1 MNASFTF
8 RHAQRYPCYLE
19 LRRHAAAN
27 PNATFVAVSFH
38 TSFFIPRYAGP
49 SPPNVKWVVMEPPG
63 RCNASLP
70 MPYVVDKHGWP
81 AQPRRI
87 PWRQRKLLF
96 FAGHISRAG
105 GGIPTGGVR
114 RALVTQLDN
123 GDPRVTVNAQYC
135 QRAVRACQPLGGAN
149 RSSQR
154 LTMAEYVQAAHAH
167 RFCVVSPG
175 DTPSTRKLAETMVLA
190 AQGACL
196 PLFITGTFL
205 PYSDVLNYSR
215 VGVMAPIPR
224 SGAATDRLLERLDG
238 LDQLEAD
245 ARMQAARGMRHAFLQ
260 PEAAHFALR
269 RFGVT
274 V

>member
-1 MNASFTF
+1 M
-8 RHAQRYPCYLE
+8 
-19 LRRHAAAN
+19 
-27 PNATFVAVSFH
+27 
-38 TSFFIPRYAGP
+38 
-49 SPPNVKWVVMEPPG
+49 
-63 RCNASLP
+63 
-70 MPYVVDKHGWP
+70 
-81 AQPRRI
+81 
-87 PWRQRKLLF
+87 
-96 FAGHISRAG
+96 
-105 GGIPTGGVR
+105 
-114 RALVTQLDN
+114 
-123 GDPRVTVNAQYC
+123 TVNAQYV
-135 QRAVRACQPLGGAN
+135 AVKGLDGAK

-238 LDQLEAD
+238 LDQP
-245 ARMQAARGMRHAFLQ
+245 ARGGRANAGGARHAARFSPARGGPLC
-260 PEAAHFALR
+260 AAAIR
-269 RFGVT
+269 RDSVS
-274 V
+274 

>member
-1 MNASFTF
+1 M
-8 RHAQRYPCYLE
+8 
-19 LRRHAAAN
+19 
-27 PNATFVAVSFH
+27 
-38 TSFFIPRYAGP
+38 
-49 SPPNVKWVVMEPPG
+49 
-63 RCNASLP
+63 
-70 MPYVVDKHGWP
+70 
-81 AQPRRI
+81 
-87 PWRQRKLLF
+87 
-96 FAGHISRAG
+96 
-105 GGIPTGGVR
+105 
-114 RALVTQLDN
+114 VTQLDN
-123 GDPRVTVNAQYC
+123 GDPRVTVNAQYV
-135 QRAVRACQPLGGAN
+135 AVNGRGGAK

-245 ARMQAARGMRHAFLQ
+245 GANAGGARHAARFSPARGGPLC
-260 PEAAHFALR
+260 AAAIR
-269 RFGVT
+269 RDSVS
-274 V
+274 

>member
-1 MNASFTF
+1 
-8 RHAQRYPCYLE
+8 
-19 LRRHAAAN
+19 
-27 PNATFVAVSFH
+27 
-38 TSFFIPRYAGP
+38 
-49 SPPNVKWVVMEPPG
+49 
-63 RCNASLP
+63 

-96 FAGHISRAG
+96 FAGRISRAG
-105 GGIPTGGVR
+105 GHIPTGGVR

-123 GDPRVTVNAQYC
+123 GDPRVTVNAQYV
-135 QRAVRACQPLGGAN
+135 AVNGRGGAK

-260 PEAAHFALR
+260 PEATHFALR